1 MEMNQKTAFKILG
14 LGPGVSLD
22 QVKKAFRD
30 LAKQYHPDRFASDP
44 SPTDETLPAP
54 AEARLN
60 RMKEI
65 NQAFHLLLPL
75 FTPDA
80 LTDKASTD
88 IPPFF
93 KAKKARDSSDKD
105 SSDKDISFLDMLQR
119 LKKRFAFYKKPGNQP
134 NRSVQPSLKSR
145 ERQTSKFVK
154 TTRFA
159 TILNTLHPAGTVD
172 KKIDRGRYCRTRSQD
187 SRDLPR
193 VFEAHPYNRFLKYM
207 ALKKQIDARRRSS
220 GEQNYSRIEKIGPVT
235 RVNPIGNKH
244 KP

>member
-14 LGPGVSLD
+14 LGPGASLD

-30 LAKQYHPDRFASDP
+30 LAKQFHPDR
-44 SPTDETLPAP
+44 SPTDEILPAP
-54 AEARLN
+54 AEARLD

-75 FTPDA
+75 LTPTDA
-80 LTDKASTD
+80 LTNKASTD

-93 KAKKARDSSDKD
+93 KAKKARASSDKD
-105 SSDKDISFLDMLQR
+105 SSDNISFLDMLQR
-119 LKKRFAFYKKPGNQP
+119 LKKRFAFNRKPGNPP
-134 NRSVQPSLKSR
+134 NRFVQPPLKSR
-145 ERQTSKFVK
+145 ERQKRKSVK
-154 TTRFA
+154 ITRFA
-159 TILNTLHPAGTVD
+159 TILDTLYPAGTVD
-172 KKIDRGRYCRTRSQD
+172 KKMDRGRYCRTRSQD

-193 VFEAHPYNRFLKYM
+193 AFEAHPYNRFLKYM
-207 ALKKQIDARRRSS
+207 ALKKQINARNRYS

-244 KP
+244 ES

>member
-14 LGPGVSLD
+14 VGPGASLD

-30 LAKQYHPDRFASDP
+30 LAKQYHPDCFSQDRF
-44 SPTDETLPAP
+44 PTDEILPAP

-75 FTPDA
+75 LTPDA

-88 IPPFF
+88 IPPSS
-93 KAKKARDSSDKD
+93 KVKKAGASSDKD
-105 SSDKDISFLDMLQR
+105 SGDKDISFLDMLLR
-119 LKKRFAFYKKPGNQP
+119 LNKRFAFYRKPGNQP
-134 NRSVQPSLKSR
+134 NPCVKPPLKSR
-145 ERQTSKFVK
+145 KRQKSKVE

-172 KKIDRGRYCRTRSQD
+172 KKMGSGRYCRTLSQD
-187 SRDLPR
+187 SRDLSR
-193 VFEAHPYNRFLKYM
+193 SFEAHPYNRFLKYT
-207 ALKKQIDARRRSS
+207 ALKKQIDARNRYS
-220 GEQNYSRIEKIGPVT
+220 GEQNSSRIEKIGPVT

>member
-14 LGPGVSLD
+14 LGPGASLP

-30 LAKQYHPDRFASDP
+30 LAKQFHPDR

-65 NQAFHLLLPL
+65 NQAFHLLAPL
-75 FTPDA
+75 LTRPDA

-88 IPPFF
+88 IPPSF
-93 KAKKARDSSDKD
+93 KAKKARASSDKD
-105 SSDKDISFLDMLQR
+105 SNDKDIWFLDMLER
-119 LKKRFAFYKKPGNQP
+119 LKKRFALYRKPGNQP
-134 NRSVQPSLKSR
+134 NRFVQPPIKPR
-145 ERQTSKFVK
+145 ERQKK
-154 TTRFA
+154 NPIKKARFA
-159 TILNTLHPAGTVD
+159 AILNTLHPDGTVD
-172 KKIDRGRYCRTRSQD
+172 KTMDRGRYFRTRSRD
-187 SRDLPR
+187 SRDLSR
-193 VFEAHPYNRFLKYM
+193 VADAHPYNRFLKYM
-207 ALKKQIDARRRSS
+207 ALKKQIDARRRPS

>member
-14 LGPGVSLD
+14 LGPGASLD

-30 LAKQYHPDRFASDP
+30 LAKQYHPDR

-54 AEARLN
+54 AAARLN

-75 FTPDA
+75 LTPTDA
-80 LTDKASTD
+80 FTDKASTD
-88 IPPFF
+88 IPPSSS
-93 KAKKARDSSDKD
+93 KVKKARA
-105 SSDKDISFLDMLQR
+105 SSDKDISFLDMLLR
-119 LKKRFAFYKKPGNQP
+119 LKKRFALYRKPGNQP
-134 NRSVQPSLKSR
+134 NPCVQPPLKSR
-145 ERQTSKFVK
+145 ERQTSKSVE

-159 TILNTLHPAGTVD
+159 TILNTLHPVGTVD
-172 KKIDRGRYCRTRSQD
+172 KKMGRGRYCRTRSQG
-187 SRDLPR
+187 SRDLSPS
-193 VFEAHPYNRFLKYM
+193 FEAHPYNRFLKYM
-207 ALKKQIDARRRSS
+207 ALKKQINARNRYR
-220 GEQNYSRIEKIGPVT
+220 GEQNHSRIEKIGPVT